1 MKKQIVGFVLGTLF
15 GGVVIFTIGA
25 DSQRP
30 VTWDYRVVIEDLK
43 YDQPDYY
50 TAALKQVATNG
61 WEIVSTQVV
70 PKTSEFVST
79 ESAGLYIVLRH
90 QKQ

>member
-1 MKKQIVGFVLGTLF
+1 MKKHITGFILGTLF

-30 VTWDYRVVIEDLK
+30 VAWDYKVVIETLK
-43 YDQPDYY
+43 YDQQDYY
-50 TAALKQVATNG
+50 SDVLKKVATNG

-70 PKTSEFVST
+70 PKTSEIVST

-90 QKQ
+90 QK